1 MTAELVVDGA
11 ESRIGR
17 SLPGVRLALLPGGQE
32 SVKLD
37 ADAPPAA
44 AEPLGQVAL
53 MEARK
58 LPTGVRLG
66 ATATDQEIEVIVDI
80 TQREDPLE
88 LAADAI

>member
-1 MTAELVVDGA
+1 
-11 ESRIGR
+11 
-17 SLPGVRLALLPGGQE
+17 LPGRQE
-32 SVKLD
+32 RAGLD
-37 ADAPPAA
+37 ADAPPAT

-66 ATATDQEIEVIVDI
+66 ATATNQEIEVIVDI
-80 TQREDPLE
+80 TKREDPLE